1 MNLFFLHY
9 VTDNT
14 VFACVYFVG
23 PVCHC
28 LDFISSDFPKFLLC
42 HSLYSYFQKE
52 EEIDWSW
59 SLLDVCPASV
69 TKQVMQEEA
78 RISHGH
84 QQQEDDSKSNKSKE
98 ALELVKEV
106 SSTLKHNIGT
116 FGRKLGIRKKVDNK
130 SLMSSIP
137 AQLVYILLN
146 SPQPL
151 QIKIKE
157 ILSRVQNRM
166 KTKLK
171 ISNNNKEYITKYEP
185 LESPD
190 DSDNEEEA
198 EDCYYIPIMLNHTT
212 ASSIPNITG
221 SRPIERGQQ

>member
-1 MNLFFLHY
+1 MKLFFLHY
-9 VTDNT
+9 VTEST

-23 PVCHC
+23 PICHS
-28 LDFISSDFPKFLLC
+28 LDFISSDFPKFLLRD
-42 HSLYSYFQKE
+42 SLYSYFQKE

-59 SLLDVCPASV
+59 SLLDVCPASD
-69 TKQVMQEEA
+69 TKQEMQEET
-78 RISHGH
+78 RVSNGH
-84 QQQEDDSKSNKSKE
+84 QQQEEDSKSNKSKE
-98 ALELVKEV
+98 ALELLKEV
-106 SSTLKHNIGT
+106 SCTLKQSIGT
-116 FGRKLGIRKKVDNK
+116 FGRKLGIRKKVDNQ
-130 SLMSSIP
+130 SVMSSIP

-151 QIKIKE
+151 QIKINE
-157 ILSRVQNRM
+157 ILSRVQNQM

-185 LESPD
+185 LESPE

-212 ASSIPNITG
+212 ASSIPDITG
-221 SRPIERGQQ
+221 SRHSERGQQ